1 MKPSTER
8 RSERPADRI
17 LALLRREPCPG
28 DVIAARLGISRGT
41 VLTALVR
48 LKQAGLVEEACTT
61 YSPLSGLLVP
71 FYAAKTKEVMRRGEE
86 EGEEEGEEAGQ
97 EHHVGPDEGSPCRGK
112 EAGRGELFDMPIPC
126 IPHWRR

>member
-8 RSERPADRI
+8 RKERTADRI

-28 DVIAARLGISRGT
+28 DVIAARLGIGRNAA
-41 VLTALVR
+41 LTALVR
-48 LKQAGLVEEACTT
+48 LRQAGLVEKACTT

-71 FYAAKTKEVMRRGEE
+71 FYAARTEVMRRGEE
-86 EGEEEGEEAGQ
+86 EGKEEGEEAGQ
-97 EHHVGPDEGSPCRGK
+97 EHHVGSAEGSPCRE
-112 EAGRGELFDMPIPC
+112 EAGQGVLFDLPIPH